1 MSSVKQ
7 DRLNEAFK
15 DSLSDMNGNSRVGQN
30 DFGVWS
36 PTSSEESRKY
46 KKINGASKLS
56 MPLNVNQQSAFDKA
70 IEQLNN

>member
-1 MSSVKQ
+1 MNSIKQ

-15 DSLSDMNGNSRVGQN
+15 DCCSDMNSNSRLGQN

-46 KKINGASKLS
+46 KKINGSSKLS
-56 MPLNVNQQSAFDKA
+56 MPMNTNQKAAFDKA